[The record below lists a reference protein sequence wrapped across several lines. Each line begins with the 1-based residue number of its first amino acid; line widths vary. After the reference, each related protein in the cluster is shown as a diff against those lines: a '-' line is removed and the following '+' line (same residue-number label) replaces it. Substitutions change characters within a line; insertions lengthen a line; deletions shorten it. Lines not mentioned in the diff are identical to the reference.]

1 MLGSIQSPIHA
12 LPHTHPTTL
21 EGGCSDYPHFI
32 AEETEAQREVEEF
45 APDHS

>member
-12 LPHTHPTTL
+12 LPHTHLTAL
-21 EGGCSDYPHFI
+21 EGGYSDYPPFI
-32 AEETEAQREVEEF
+32 AEETEAQREVEGF